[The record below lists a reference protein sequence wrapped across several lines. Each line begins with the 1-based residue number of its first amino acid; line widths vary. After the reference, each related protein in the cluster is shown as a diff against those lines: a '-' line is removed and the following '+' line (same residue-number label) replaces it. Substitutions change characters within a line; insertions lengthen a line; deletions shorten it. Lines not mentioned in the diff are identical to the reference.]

1 MVRSFSFALV
11 FLLTSLD
18 SNAQERSP
26 VLVELFTSEGCSSC
40 PPADA
45 VLEHLARLQPV
56 RGAEIIPLGFHV
68 DYWNQL
74 GWADPYSSADFSARQ
89 ENYSEAFGGDRIYTP
104 QMVVDGSSEFLGDE
118 SLASKAIAT
127 ASKQPKAGIKM
138 TLSPRCELLSSVK
151 LTVLELST
159 PSTVDATELF
169 IAVTESG
176 LVSKVARGENAGR
189 TLRHTAVVRQLRSL
203 GEVNRGP
210 KSSVT
215 STQLSLDKE
224 WNRGAIQV
232 VAFLQEKRSRRILG
246 ATAQPL
252 CEAAR

>member
-1 MVRSFSFALV
+1 
-11 FLLTSLD
+11 
-18 SNAQERSP
+18 
-26 VLVELFTSEGCSSC
+26 
-40 PPADA
+40 
-45 VLEHLARLQPV
+45 
-56 RGAEIIPLGFHV
+56 
-68 DYWNQL
+68 
-74 GWADPYSSADFSARQ
+74 
-89 ENYSEAFGGDRIYTP
+89 
-104 QMVVDGSSEFLGDE
+104 
-118 SLASKAIAT
+118 
-127 ASKQPKAGIKM
+127 M